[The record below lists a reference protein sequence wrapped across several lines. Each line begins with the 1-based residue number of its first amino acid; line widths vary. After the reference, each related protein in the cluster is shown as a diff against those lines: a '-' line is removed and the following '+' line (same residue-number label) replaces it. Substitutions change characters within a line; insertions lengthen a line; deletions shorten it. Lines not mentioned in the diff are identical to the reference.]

1 MLIVDTRGEFASIQA
16 GGSIDELAKEITTIV
31 ASVANG
37 ISKQSLPSAIM
48 LIGMVAG
55 ILNDDDFV
63 SAVLLDKEFEK
74 GLVSVIKNDD
84 ETDEQAELR
93 ARLEALSKFSKLRP
107 IKVDENY
114 NVINDEEE
122 DED

>member
-1 MLIVDTRGEFASIQA
+1 MLIIDTRGDFASIQA
-16 GGSIDELAKEITTIV
+16 GGSIDELVKEITMIV

-37 ISKQSLPSAIM
+37 ISKQSLPSAIL
-48 LIGMVAG
+48 LIATVAG

-63 SAVLLDKEFEK
+63 SSVLLDKDFEK
-74 GLVSVIKNDD
+74 GVVSVIKNDD

-122 DED
+122 ED

>member
-1 MLIVDTRGEFASIQA
+1 MLIIDTRGDFASIQA
-16 GGSIDELAKEITTIV
+16 GGSVDELVKEITMIV

-37 ISKQSLPSAIM
+37 ISKQSLPSAIL
-48 LIGMVAG
+48 LIATVAG

-63 SAVLLDKEFEK
+63 SAVLLDKDFEK
-74 GLVSVIKNDD
+74 GVVSVIKNDD

-114 NVINDEEE
+114 NVIKEE
-122 DED
+122 DEE

>member
-74 GLVSVIKNDD
+74 GLVSVIKEDD

-122 DED
+122 ED

>member
-1 MLIVDTRGEFASIQA
+1 MLIIDTRGDFANIQA
-16 GGSIDELAKEITTIV
+16 GGSIDELIKEITMIV

-37 ISKQSLPSAIM
+37 ISKQSLPSAIL
-48 LIGMVAG
+48 LIATVAG
-55 ILNDDDFV
+55 ILNDEDFI
-63 SAVLLDKEFEK
+63 SSVLLDKDFEK
-74 GLVSVIKNDD
+74 GVVSVIKDDD

-114 NVINDEEE
+114 NMINDEEE

>member
-1 MLIVDTRGEFASIQA
+1 MLIIDTRGDFASIQA
-16 GGSIDELAKEITTIV
+16 GGSIDELIKEITMIV

-48 LIGMVAG
+48 LIATVAG
-55 ILNDDDFV
+55 ILNDEDFV
-63 SAVLLDKEFEK
+63 SSVLLDKEFEK
-74 GLVSVIKNDD
+74 GVVSVIKNDD

-114 NVINDEEE
+114 NVIKEE
-122 DED
+122 DEE